1 MKYLYT
7 LFIFLSLSLSYVS
20 ASEKDAVNSIYKK
33 YRGALLEKNGK
44 DAWLCIDKKTQQYY
58 STILATSLTID
69 RKSFDKSTILDKLI
83 IARVRTEFNKSELEK
98 MNGKALFVHAV
109 KSGLIDARTVSKLDS
124 LEDIKIDGDHATALH
139 TPEYAG
145 FHFIKEDSWK
155 FSLVKAIEIGNQA
168 MKKLCEANQMT
179 EEQLLTALLSR
190 LYPDF
195 DTSVFNKVRD

>member
-1 MKYLYT
+1 MPG
-7 LFIFLSLSLSYVS
+7 YVS
-20 ASEKDAVNSIYKK
+20 I
-33 YRGALLEKNGK
+33 
-44 DAWLCIDKKTQQYY
+44 
-58 STILATSLTID
+58 
-69 RKSFDKSTILDKLI
+69 
-83 IARVRTEFNKSELEK
+83 
-98 MNGKALFVHAV
+98 
-109 KSGLIDARTVSKLDS
+109 
-124 LEDIKIDGDHATALH
+124 EDIKIDGDHATALH

-145 FHFIKEDSWK
+145 FHFIKEGNWK